1 MAASSVALMGSLVV
15 VEVKEPLQGRVQLLR
30 GGEIPAAEGDAPML
44 VKDRALQALD
54 EAVGPG
60 VARLGA
66 RMSDPEIVTRRIET
80 ALEFTASVREDPL
93 ERPSGGLVE
102 RQQGVDEES
111 ARHGRWCMRG

>member
-1 MAASSVALMGSLVV
+1 M
-15 VEVKEPLQGRVQLLR
+15 
-30 GGEIPAAEGDAPML
+30 PAAEGDAPML

-66 RMSDPEIVTRRIET
+66 RVSDPEIVTRRIET

-102 RQQGVDEES
+102 REQGVDGE
-111 ARHGRWCMRG
+111 AHGRWCRREGYGPRRRNRPHRTP